1 MTMPQTTM
9 PTSGTGLAQST
20 LARLTLEL
28 EGALESF
35 RDDLADAPELDDIS
49 MAIRRRKLETHD
61 EIVAALGRVNV
72 GTYGICA
79 TCNLPIS
86 EERLEVVPHARHCIR
101 CAH

>member
-61 EIVAALGRVNV
+61 EIVAAL
-72 GTYGICA
+72 
-79 TCNLPIS
+79 
-86 EERLEVVPHARHCIR
+86 ERASARAECDLQPPDL
-101 CAH
+101 